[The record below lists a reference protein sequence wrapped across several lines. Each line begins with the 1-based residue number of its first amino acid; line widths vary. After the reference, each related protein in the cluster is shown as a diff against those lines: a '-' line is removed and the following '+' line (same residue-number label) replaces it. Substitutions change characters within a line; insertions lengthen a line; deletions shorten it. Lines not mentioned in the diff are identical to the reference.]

1 MPAALVEV
9 GFLTHPQECVRLTTD
24 KGQEAIAEAIAAG
37 VLAHLAVGRT
47 VAAQGGATLPGA

>member
-1 MPAALVEV
+1 
-9 GFLTHPQECVRLTTD
+9 VRLTTD